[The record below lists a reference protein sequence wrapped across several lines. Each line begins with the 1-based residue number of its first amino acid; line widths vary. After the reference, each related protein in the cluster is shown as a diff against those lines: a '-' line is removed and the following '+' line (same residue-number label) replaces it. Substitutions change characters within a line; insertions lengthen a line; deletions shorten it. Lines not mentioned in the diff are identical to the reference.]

1 MEDIYKKYNKLIQYT
16 NTTYKLIL
24 NMNTQMY
31 IYKKQNKLFV
41 SDLTIS
47 DISQDHIIH
56 AKQANK
62 KRKRSSKY
70 LSLILGN
77 MIEIIYLIL

>member
-1 MEDIYKKYNKLIQYT
+1 MEDIYRKYNKLIKYS
-16 NTTYKLIL
+16 TYKLIL
-24 NMNTQMY
+24 NTQMY

-47 DISQDHIIH
+47 DISQHHIIH

-77 MIEIIYLIL
+77 MIELYI